1 MKATGDDDGAGS
13 QHGDCDGIE
22 ELLVAEPAVFLH
34 DAAVEER
41 HDRQTAAEHER
52 PGLGEEP
59 RDLREEL
66 GRDRHR
72 QARGRR
78 SFEPG
83 RRRQGDHRH

>member
-1 MKATGDDDGAGS
+1 MKATGDDDEAGS
-13 QHGDCDGIE
+13 QQSDSDGIE

-83 RRRQGDHRH
+83 RRRQDDHRH